1 MAIHFPIRKA
11 TAEDVP
17 ELVRLAKALAAYEKL
32 THQFI
37 ASEEQFTTFGFGK
50 NPYFESILA
59 EDSSGKAVGF
69 ALYFF
74 KFSTFTG
81 TPSLHLEDLFVE
93 PDMRGNKIGLR
104 LLAHL
109 AEIAVQRNCAR
120 MEWNVLDWNEPA
132 INFYKSLGAYSM
144 DDWLTYRIDGDPL
157 KELAQRDKGN

>member
-1 MAIHFPIRKA
+1 MDTNFPIRKA
-11 TAEDVP
+11 TIEDVP
-17 ELVRLAKALAAYEKL
+17 ELVRLAKALATYEKL
-32 THQFI
+32 EHQFI
-37 ASEEQFTTFGFGK
+37 ATEEQFAKYGFGEHSH
-50 NPYFESILA
+50 FTSVLA
-59 EDSSGKAVGF
+59 ENSSGKAVGF

-93 PDMRGNKIGLR
+93 PEMRGNKIGLR

-109 AEIAVQRNCAR
+109 ADIAVKQNCAR

-132 INFYKSLGAYSM
+132 INFYNSLGAYSM